1 MMREPARGARG
12 PTVAGSDRRGLRGR
26 DAEIEAIERL
36 LNEVRTGSR
45 AGVMTIVGDVG
56 LGKSALLEHAIAA
69 ANGMRVLRCVG
80 APTEAT
86 LPFAGLSQM
95 LRPILGLIGQ
105 LPGPQA
111 AALRSVFGLSEDQVE
126 DRFLISVGVLS
137 LLSEAA
143 EQVPLLCAV
152 DEVRWLDHESAD
164 VLAFVAR
171 RIQAEPIAFV
181 VALAAEDALRFTVPD
196 PRRVLLSTLAEG
208 DARAVVRDVTPAGVS
223 PSVVDRIV
231 RTADGVP
238 LLLTE
243 LVSSLTPDQLEG
255 RAPLPDA
262 LPVSPDVE
270 ALYLGRVRA
279 LPASSQTALLVA
291 ELVGSGA
298 RL

>member
-1 MMREPARGARG
+1 MREPAQGAQS
-12 PTVAGSDRRGLRGR
+12 PTVAGPDRPGLRGR
-26 DAEIEAIERL
+26 DAEIDAIERL

-95 LRPILGLIGQ
+95 LRPILQLIGQ

-111 AALRSVFGLSEDQVE
+111 AALRSVFRLSDDQVK

-143 EQVPLLCAV
+143 EQMPLLCAV

-171 RIQAEPIAFV
+171 RIEAEPIAFV
-181 VALAAEDALRFTVPD
+181 VALAAE
-196 PRRVLLSTLAEG
+196 VLSASACG
-208 DARAVVRDVTPAGVS
+208 
-223 PSVVDRIV
+223 
-231 RTADGVP
+231 
-238 LLLTE
+238 
-243 LVSSLTPDQLEG
+243 G
-255 RAPLPDA
+255 R
-262 LPVSPDVE
+262 LPVVGT
-270 ALYLGRVRA
+270 LG
-279 LPASSQTALLVA
+279 
-291 ELVGSGA
+291 E
-298 RL
+298 